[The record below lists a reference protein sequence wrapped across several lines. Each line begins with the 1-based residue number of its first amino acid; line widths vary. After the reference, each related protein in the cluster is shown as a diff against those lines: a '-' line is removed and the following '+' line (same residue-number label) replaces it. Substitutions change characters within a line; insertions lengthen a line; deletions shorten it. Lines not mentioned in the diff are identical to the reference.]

1 MKTLIT
7 SAKLPRL
14 VTTTIFGA
22 LAFGCGALSIAADLS
37 DVPQD
42 VVKFG
47 DLNLSNRQG
56 AATLYNRIVA
66 AAHEV
71 CKSFDTDMRDLPWH
85 AQLDACIQQSNRGC
99 GDQGRPAGVVRR
111 IQRESPSAFGEH
123 PCRSVVDSSGSGARH
138 RPTLPRSQQPHWRTA
153 GD

>member
-85 AQLDACIQQSNRGC
+85 AQLDACIHKATA
-99 GDQGRPAGVVRR
+99 DAVTKVGRPELFAVYNASHR
-111 IQRESPSAFGEH
+111 QPLANTLA
-123 PCRSVVDSSGSGARH
+123 AR
-138 RPTLPRSQQPHWRTA
+138 
-153 GD
+153 